1 MSGFAFHEAAVELS
15 KVGVFESFAEPFEA
29 FAAAGFY
36 QGEDEQL
43 VEESLVFVASFFL
56 EFHQLIYV
64 DVFALASEV
73 ESSFL

>member
-1 MSGFAFHEAAVELS
+1 MSCFAFHEAAVELAEI
-15 KVGVFESFAEPFEA
+15 GVFQSFAESFKP

-36 QGEDEQL
+36 QGEDEEP
-43 VEESLVFVASFFL
+43 VEESLVFIAPFFL

-64 DVFALASEV
+64 DVFALASEA